1 MMYSLKYDEQVFEY
15 DLIRK
20 KKKNLSITVT
30 SNGKIVVSAPE
41 KSKFEDI
48 EKKIYG
54 KISWIYKKL
63 QLVNSV
69 SDISKE
75 KEYVSGE
82 SFMYLGKNY
91 RLKIEKNDNAENEL
105 KLYKGLFKLKID
117 LSLKNTENK
126 IKMIISD
133 WYIEK
138 AKEKINERV
147 EIYSKKIR
155 LSPNKISVKNLT
167 KSWGICSSN
176 GNISFN
182 WKIIMTPLSVLDYV
196 IVHELCHLKHHNH
209 SKEFWNLVSLYVP
222 DYKNKKEW
230 LKQNGM
236 NLKI

>member
-1 MMYSLKYDEQVFEY
+1 MMYSLEYDKKVFEY
-15 DLIRK
+15 ELIRK

-41 KSKFEDI
+41 KAKFEDI
-48 EKKIYG
+48 EKKING

-63 QLVNSV
+63 QLVNSA
-69 SDISKE
+69 SDISKA

-91 RLKIEKNDNAENEL
+91 RLKIEKNDNTENEL
-105 KLYKGLFKLKID
+105 KLYKGLFNLKID

-126 IKMIISD
+126 IKTIISD

-155 LSPNKISVKNLT
+155 VSPNKISVKNLT